1 MNNEFLNISAI
12 LFIRSYASLATA
24 LDFVP
29 TIIIFSAKQQKDSI
43 QSIQKKFNNCKHT
56 FGPLCIF
63 FLAIFKGRLYCYKF
77 HCEIHFLT
85 LLLRNYNGNSCVIFF
100 YCLFAFLHY
109 QAVNINCKVFGV
121 TRLGVQP

>member
-1 MNNEFLNISAI
+1 MMMMI
-12 LFIRSYASLATA
+12 IRSYASLATA

-56 FGPLCIF
+56 LSPLCIF

-85 LLLRNYNGNSCVIFF
+85 LLLRNYNGKSCVIFF
-100 YCLFAFLHY
+100 IVCLLFY
-109 QAVNINCKVFGV
+109 TIKQ
-121 TRLGVQP
+121 